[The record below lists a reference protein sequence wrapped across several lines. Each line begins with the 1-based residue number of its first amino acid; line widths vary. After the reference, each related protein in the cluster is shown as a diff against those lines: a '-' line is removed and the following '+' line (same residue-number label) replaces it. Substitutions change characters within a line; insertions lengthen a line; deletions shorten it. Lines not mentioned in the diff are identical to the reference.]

1 MLVEVDVFQ
10 KLYKRLLFY
19 SNTKFAPLVLGLVAF
34 WEAIIFPLPPDIV
47 LIPMS
52 LANRQKA
59 LFFASLATIFSVL
72 GGIIGYLIGAILWSE
87 IGEILINYLGYNKSF
102 SKFTRLYD
110 ENGLIIVVMGALTP
124 FPFKIVAILSGAI
137 GYPFSIFILA
147 ATASR
152 GLRFYIIAGIIY
164 VWGEKIDYF
173 LKQYLGLIF
182 AVITTVLIGAYW
194 YLK

>member
-1 MLVEVDVFQ
+1 MFQ

-19 SNTKFAPLVLGLVAF
+19 SNTKFAPLVLSLVAF

-102 SKFTRLYD
+102 SKFAKLYD

>member
-1 MLVEVDVFQ
+1 
-10 KLYKRLLFY
+10 
-19 SNTKFAPLVLGLVAF
+19 
-34 WEAIIFPLPPDIV
+34 
-47 LIPMS
+47 
-52 LANRQKA
+52 
-59 LFFASLATIFSVL
+59 
-72 GGIIGYLIGAILWSE
+72 
-87 IGEILINYLGYNKSF
+87 
-102 SKFTRLYD
+102 
-110 ENGLIIVVMGALTP
+110 MGALTR

-152 GLRFYIIAGIIY
+152 GLRFYVIAGIIY

-173 LKQYLGLIF
+173 LKKYIGLIF

>member
-1 MLVEVDVFQ
+1 MFQ
-10 KLYKRLLFY
+10 KLYKRILFY
-19 SNTKFAPLVLGLVAF
+19 SNTKFAPLVLSLIAF

-47 LIPMS
+47 LVPMS

-59 LFFASLATIFSVL
+59 LLFASLATIFSVL

-87 IGEILINYLGYNKSF
+87 IGEILINYLGYNKSY
-102 SKFTRLYD
+102 SAFTKLYD
-110 ENGLIIVVMGALTP
+110 ENGLIIVVIGALTP

-137 GYPFSIFILA
+137 GYPFSMFILA

-152 GLRFYIIAGIIY
+152 GLRFYMIAGIIY
-164 VWGEKIDYF
+164 IWGDKINYF
-173 LKQYLGLIF
+173 LTKYLGLTF
-182 AVITTVLIGAYW
+182 AVITALLIGAYW